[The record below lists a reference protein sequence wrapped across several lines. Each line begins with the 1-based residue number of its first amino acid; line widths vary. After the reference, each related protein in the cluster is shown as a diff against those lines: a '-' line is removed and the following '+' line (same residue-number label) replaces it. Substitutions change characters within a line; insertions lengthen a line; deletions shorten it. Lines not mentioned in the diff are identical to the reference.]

1 MLFIQFQ
8 IFYFQKR
15 IFEKKDGN
23 YVDQEAVE
31 EFILKLQDIGL
42 TLQSYEEAYNTEDNE
57 R

>member
-1 MLFIQFQ
+1 MS
-8 IFYFQKR
+8 KR
-15 IFEKKDGN
+15 FLEKKDRN
-23 YVDQEAVE
+23 YLDEEAVE